1 MDDERETDRR
11 GVAVAV
17 CTRGRPEMLR
27 ATLRSLAAL
36 DLPGIDCRFV
46 VVENND
52 VQTVAPVVEEL
63 AGAVG
68 SDRVT
73 LRLEPRLGI
82 AFARNHALETALDM
96 GVDAL
101 AFIDDDEV
109 AEPQW
114 LAALMREARRRGLDL
129 VGGPVG
135 LQAAPPDA
143 TAAERMVWRGL
154 NARCRDIEARGRRLL
169 ARGRDDRVTITTGN
183 WLADLGFIRRTGL
196 RFDETLVLSGGED
209 TAFHRALREAG
220 GKTGWTPDAVASESW
235 PRERLTLGYQFR
247 RARDQAL
254 ARHRAKYP
262 GRGPGAA
269 AASAGIV
276 LFKAAGGILRGLQ
289 SLFDRGASLVRAARA
304 FGAAAGV
311 IDALRGRNSRH
322 YETVS
327 GR

>member
-1 MDDERETDRR
+1 MDGRR
-11 GVAVAV
+11 TGLRSVAVAV

-27 ATLRSLAAL
+27 AALRSLAVLEPA
-36 DLPGIDCRFV
+36 GVDCRFI

-52 VQTVAPVVEEL
+52 VYTVAPVVEEL
-63 AGAVG
+63 SATVGA
-68 SDRVT
+68 DRVT

-82 AFARNHALETALDM
+82 AFARNNALEAAIDM

-109 AEPQW
+109 ADPRW
-114 LAALMREARRRGLDL
+114 LAVLVREADRRGLDL

-135 LQAAPPDA
+135 LQPAPPDA
-143 TAAERMVWRGL
+143 TAAETMVWRGL
-154 NARCRDIEARGRRLL
+154 NARCRANEARGQRRA
-169 ARGRDDRVTITTGN
+169 ARGRDDRVTVTTGN

-209 TAFHRALREAG
+209 TAFFRALRKAG
-220 GKTGWTPDAVASESW
+220 GRTGWTPDAVASESW
-235 PRERLTLGYQFR
+235 PRERLTLAYQFR

-262 GRGPGAA
+262 QGGPRAA
-269 AASAGIV
+269 AATAGTV
-276 LFKAAGGILRGLQ
+276 LFKVAGGILRTVQ
-289 SLFDRGASLVRAARA
+289 AAFDGGASLVRAARA
-304 FGAAAGV
+304 FGAAAG
-311 IDALRGRNSRH
+311 IIAALRGRRSRH

>member
-1 MDDERETDRR
+1 MEERQTGLRS
-11 GVAVAV
+11 VAVAV

-27 ATLRSLAAL
+27 AALRSLAAL
-36 DLPGIDCRFV
+36 DLPGIDCRFI

-52 VQTVAPVVEEL
+52 VQTVAPVVAEL
-63 AGAVG
+63 ADAVG
-68 SDRVT
+68 PGRVA

-82 AFARNHALETALDM
+82 ASARNNALDAALAM

-109 AEPQW
+109 AEPRW
-114 LAALMREARRRGLDL
+114 LAELVGEANRRGLDL

-135 LQAAPPDA
+135 LQPAPPDA

-154 NARCRDIEARGRRLL
+154 AARCRDNEARGRRLA
-169 ARGRDDRVTITTGN
+169 ARGRDDRVTVTTGN

-209 TAFHRALREAG
+209 TAFFRALRKAG
-220 GKTGWTPDAVASESW
+220 GRTGWTPDAVASESW
-235 PRERLTLGYQFR
+235 PRERLTLAYQFR

-262 GRGPGAA
+262 KAGPGAA
-269 AASAGIV
+269 AASVGIV
-276 LFKAAGGILRGLQ
+276 LFKAVGGGVRALQ
-289 SLFDRGASLVRAARA
+289 SVFDGGASLVRAARA
-304 FGAAAGV
+304 FGAAAG
-311 IDALRGRNSRH
+311 IIGALRGRRSRH